1 MVLGSLVK
9 WLGLGLVGAFVVLS
23 MYQPGRASAAASALK
38 EGGSILGSYG
48 TGIQTLLTGIGTG
61 AAKLFNPLFTLRDL
75 IFGPQAGA
83 QVQKDIWQSAT
94 TQNLTNA
101 QSAGA
106 LAQIQLDPNAPYTPV
121 TTGFGGVPLGTP
133 PDYSFQ
139 LAEQGA
145 AAAANT
151 ALEQGSYTGGFSY
164 QTLPGFGGVPVA
176 SVIVHGQNL
185 PLSQAAIQYYQE
197 AGVTVAPAPSQTV
210 ASQNSGNA
218 TSAASASANPT
229 GHSGGPL
236 GAAQAAGYSTGA
248 ATGSNGNG
256 NGE

>member
-9 WLGLGLVGAFVVLS
+9 WLGLGLVGAFVIIS
-23 MYQPGRASAAASALK
+23 MYQPSRASAAASAIK

-75 IFGPQAGA
+75 IFGEQAGA

-94 TQNLTNA
+94 TGNLTNS
-101 QSAGA
+101 QTAGA

-133 PDYSFQ
+133 PDYSYQ
-139 LAEQGA
+139 LAQQGA
-145 AAAANT
+145 AQAANA
-151 ALEQGSYTGGFSY
+151 ALEQGSYTS
-164 QTLPGFGGVPVA
+164 GFGSPAISPSFTITGA
-176 SVIVHGQNL
+176 SPG
-185 PLSQAAIQYYQE
+185 SQWSFLQPGAV
-197 AGVTVAPAPSQTV
+197 VTPEPADTV

-218 TSAASASANPT
+218 TGVSAASSTYSA
-229 GHSGGPL
+229 

-248 ATGSNGNG
+248 PTAS
-256 NGE
+256 E

>member
-1 MVLGSLVK
+1 MVNIGKWLVYGLIGAFAIVSLV
-9 WLGLGLVGAFVVLS
+9 
-23 MYQPGRASAAASALK
+23 QPARASAAASAIK

-61 AAKLFNPLFTLRDL
+61 TAKLFNPLFTLRDL
-75 IFGPQAGA
+75 IFGQQAGA
-83 QVQKDIWQSAT
+83 QVQKDIYQSAS

-101 QSAGA
+101 QTAGA

-133 PDYSFQ
+133 PNYSFQ
-139 LAEQGA
+139 LAEAGA

-151 ALEQGSYTGGFSY
+151 ALEQSSYSGGFNY
-164 QTLPGFGGVPVA
+164 QTLAGFGPAPVA

-185 PLSQAAIQYYQE
+185 PLSQAAIQYYQQ
-197 AGVTVAPAPSQTV
+197 AGVTVSPAPAETV

-218 TSAASASANPT
+218 TGVSAASSNYSA
-229 GHSGGPL
+229 

-248 ATGSNGNG
+248 ATGS
-256 NGE
+256 E

>member
-1 MVLGSLVK
+1 MVVGSLVK

-23 MYQPGRASAAASALK
+23 MYQPGRASAAASAIK

-61 AAKLFNPLFTLRDL
+61 TAKLFNPLFTLRDL
-75 IFGPQAGA
+75 IFGEQAGA
-83 QVQKDIWQSAT
+83 QVQKDIWQSAS

-101 QSAGA
+101 QTAGA

-151 ALEQGSYTGGFSY
+151 ALEQSSYTGGFNY
-164 QTLPGFGGVPVA
+164 QTLAGFGPAPVA

-185 PLSQAAIQYYQE
+185 PLSQAAIQYYQQ
-197 AGVTVAPAPSQTV
+197 AGVTVSPAPSQTV
-210 ASQNSGNA
+210 ASQNTGNA
-218 TSAASASANPT
+218 TGASGASANY
-229 GHSGGPL
+229 SA

-248 ATGSNGNG
+248 ATGS
-256 NGE
+256 E

>member
-1 MVLGSLVK
+1 MVLGSLGK
-9 WLGLGLVGAFVVLS
+9 WLVLGLVGAFAIISLV
-23 MYQPGRASAAASALK
+23 QPARASAAASAIK

-94 TQNLTNA
+94 TQNLTSA
-101 QSAGA
+101 QTAGV

-151 ALEQGSYTGGFSY
+151 ALEQGSYT
-164 QTLPGFGGVPVA
+164 TGFGTITGA
-176 SVIVHGQNL
+176 SPGSQWTFL
-185 PLSQAAIQYYQE
+185 PSGAV
-197 AGVTVAPAPSQTV
+197 VTPEPADTV

-218 TSAASASANPT
+218 SGVSAASSTYSA
-229 GHSGGPL
+229 
-236 GAAQAAGYSTGA
+236 GAAQAAGYSTGSP
-248 ATGSNGNG
+248 T
-256 NGE
+256 